1 MFTLS
6 AYCNYSQRQA
16 TKDHQKSTGRREAN
30 RKGTKSNRKLSTGVF
45 RGCSSSQVVKGLFG
59 NRHSRVADDLC
70 THPVY
75 AIIVLVDAGDLK
87 FDVDTSSDFVA
98 REHAVHQIPRG
109 TLRGVPQGV
118 VLVET
123 AKVPL
128 QGVVGSTDGSDV
140 AGEGAAQV

>member
-1 MFTLS
+1 M
-6 AYCNYSQRQA
+6 
-16 TKDHQKSTGRREAN
+16 
-30 RKGTKSNRKLSTGVF
+30 
-45 RGCSSSQVVKGLFG
+45 
-59 NRHSRVADDLC
+59 C

-75 AIIVLVDAGDLK
+75 AIILLVDAGDLK
-87 FDVDTSSDFVA
+87 YDVDTSSVFVA

-109 TLRGVPQGV
+109 TLCGVPQGV